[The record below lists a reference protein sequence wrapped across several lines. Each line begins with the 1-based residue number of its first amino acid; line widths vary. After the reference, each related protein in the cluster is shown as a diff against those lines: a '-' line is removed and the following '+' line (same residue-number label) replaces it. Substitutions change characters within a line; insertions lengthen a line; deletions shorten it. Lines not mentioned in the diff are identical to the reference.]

1 MSKKY
6 SEDLKW
12 RIVYLWNDN
21 YSIEQISRFFYIS
34 EKTVYKVL
42 NNYILW
48 KDVKDPIQR
57 PKGRRKFFNNSDLKV
72 CIIIL
77 LLNIVYDF
85 RIFIFF

>member
-1 MSKKY
+1 M
-6 SEDLKW
+6 ENCVFMDD
-12 RIVYLWNDN
+12 ND
-21 YSIEQISRFFYIS
+21 SIEQISRFFYIS

-72 CIIIL
+72 CIIIF
-77 LLNIVYDF
+77 LLNIVYNF
-85 RIFIFF
+85 RLFIFSLRSWYK

>member
-1 MSKKY
+1 MPKKY
-6 SEDLKW
+6 SDDLKW

-42 NNYILW
+42 SNYILW

-57 PKGRRKFFNNSDLKV
+57 PKGRRKIFNNTDLKV

-85 RIFIFF
+85 RLFTFL

>member
-1 MSKKY
+1 MPKKY
-6 SEDLKW
+6 SNDLKW

-48 KDVKDPIQR
+48 KNVKDPTQK
-57 PKGRRKFFNNSDLKV
+57 PKERRKFFNNVDLL
-72 CIIIL
+72 II
-77 LLNIVYDF
+77 
-85 RIFIFF
+85 